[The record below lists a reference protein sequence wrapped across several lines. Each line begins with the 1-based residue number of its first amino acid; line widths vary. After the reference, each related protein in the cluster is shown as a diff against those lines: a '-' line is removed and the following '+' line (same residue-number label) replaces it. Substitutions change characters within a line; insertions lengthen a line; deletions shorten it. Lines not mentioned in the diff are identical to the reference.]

1 MAQLDIL
8 QMQLE
13 IYKSIA
19 NTWYNNVL
27 AQNRQIQWYMEENK
41 RLRDIIIE
49 QNKTISKLQQKGG
62 VTDER

>member
-1 MAQLDIL
+1 
-8 QMQLE
+8 
-13 IYKSIA
+13 
-19 NTWYNNVL
+19 
-27 AQNRQIQWYMEENK
+27 MEENK

>member
-1 MAQLDIL
+1 MAQFDAL

-27 AQNRQIQWYMEENK
+27 TQNRQIQWFMEENK
-41 RLRDIIIE
+41 HLRDIIIE

-62 VTDER
+62 VINER